1 MGSDDAPARARPGEQ
16 PRPWAVRSGILKLGG
31 FRHFPGCLDKAEQRA
46 LVEEVMASA
55 QIAPFYRPV
64 TPWGKPMSVEMT
76 NLGPLGWVSSP
87 RGYGYQPTHPFT
99 GEPWPPIPQ
108 RVLALWRRVIDERVM
123 PDACLVNLYRTG
135 ARMGLHQ
142 DRDEEDF
149 SVPVLSISLGDTAV
163 FRIGGRSRKHVV
175 RSMTLASGDVCILAG
190 QDRLAFHGIA
200 KTLFGD
206 SALVPGG
213 GRLNLTLRRASRRG
227 PD

>member
-1 MGSDDAPARARPGEQ
+1 
-16 PRPWAVRSGILKLGG
+16 
-31 FRHFPGCLDKAEQRA
+31 
-46 LVEEVMASA
+46 
-55 QIAPFYRPV
+55 
-64 TPWGKPMSVEMT
+64 
-76 NLGPLGWVSSP
+76 
-87 RGYGYQPTHPFT
+87 
-99 GEPWPPIPQ
+99 
-108 RVLALWRRVIDERVM
+108 VIDERVM